1 MGSKKRL
8 RRSRR
13 RDDFCARAPSPVHT
27 AHVGQELEV
36 QYRWHPY
43 FGRKVVIRR
52 VTQRAT
58 GRFLSI
64 LGPAGV
70 VVTIADWM
78 LDPIVC
84 AALPEGN
91 PRVDL
96 AALLELKRLLMC
108 AADTTHSWG
117 DSGILQE
124 DHHDVSQAAVADRGS
139 ADEPAIRRQKIGRIE
154 SRGARQ
160 SRLDTGSDPD
170 AGGRPQCRGA

>member
-1 MGSKKRL
+1 MSSMKRP

-13 RDDFCARAPSPVHT
+13 RATTFCQGPSPVHS
-27 AHVGQELEV
+27 AHVGRELEV
-36 QYRWHPY
+36 HYRWHPY
-43 FGRKVVIRR
+43 FGCKVVIRR
-52 VTQRAT
+52 IAQRAT

-78 LDPIVC
+78 LDPVVC
-84 AALPEGN
+84 AAMPKGA

-96 AALLELKRLLMC
+96 AALVELKRLLMC
-108 AADTTHSWG
+108 AGNATHSWS

-124 DHHDVSQAAVADRGS
+124 DHHDASQAAVDDRGS
-139 ADEPAIRRQKIGRIE
+139 ADEPAVRRQKIGRIE

>member
-1 MGSKKRL
+1 MTQAS
-8 RRSRR
+8 
-13 RDDFCARAPSPVHT
+13 PSPVHS

-36 QYRWHPY
+36 HYRWHPY

-52 VTQRAT
+52 IAQRAT

-64 LGPAGV
+64 MGPAGV

-78 LDPIVC
+78 LDPVVC
-84 AALPEGN
+84 AAMLKGT

-96 AALLELKRLLMC
+96 AALVELKRLLMR

-117 DSGILQE
+117 DSGIVRE
-124 DHHDVSQAAVADRGS
+124 DHHDVSQAAVDDRES
-139 ADEPAIRRQKIGRIE
+139 ADEPAVRRQQIGRNE
-154 SRGARQ
+154 FRGARQ
-160 SRLDTGSDPD
+160 GRLDTGSDPD